1 MPLLN
6 GSELARVLGVS
17 HTAVAKAAKTGRIS
31 VAERDEKG
39 RALYDP
45 DTAMQ
50 EWGARSAPAQKRE
63 HKKGGRPRKD
73 GSPAQPRVVP
83 TTAPHHPDRPGPKGG
98 ALQTG
103 GGLRGPRAP
112 GGDGD
117 EPTDGG
123 TPTYNQAAAVEKH
136 YKAQLAR
143 ITYEKEIG
151 TLVPILNVA
160 QEVER
165 EYSRVRARLLAI
177 PSKLAPDVALT
188 DDVAACRTLIEAAI
202 TDALNELAA
211 DAAADEA
218 ANDDA

>member
-1 MPLLN
+1 MSLLN

-45 DTAMQ
+45 DKAVQ
-50 EWGARSAPAQKRE
+50 EWGARTDPAQKRE

-73 GSPAQPRVVP
+73 GTPAQPRVVP
-83 TTAPHHPDRPGPKGG
+83 TTAPHHPSRPGPKGG

-103 GGLRGPRAP
+103 GGLRGPRP
-112 GGDGD
+112 PDGDG
-117 EPTDGG
+117 EGKT
-123 TPTYNQAAAVEKH
+123 TYNEAAATEKH

-143 ITYEKEIG
+143 IEYEERIG
-151 TLVPILNVA
+151 ALVPIVNVS

-165 EYSRVRARLLAI
+165 EYARVRARLLAI

-188 DDVAACRTLIEAAI
+188 DDVAACRSLIEAAI

-218 ANDDA
+218 ANDDD